1 MDTEKQAVKKA
12 ISTGNDELDKKLGGG
27 IPLGTLTLVEGEPDS
42 GKSVLTQQ
50 LLWGSLHHGCTAM
63 IFTTESTMRSLV
75 SQMDSLNLGIL
86 DHLLLS
92 RLRIYP
98 IDAKKTRR
106 SLTHGLMPLL
116 NYCATRGTDL
126 AVVDSITYYLTHASM
141 EEVITFFE
149 DCKALTGMGMS
160 VMCIAH
166 SYAFDQNVMIR
177 LGSMC
182 DCHLKLRIETMGAK
196 MVKML
201 EVLKVRGA
209 QQKTGNIVSFD
220 VEPGLG
226 MKVIPYSKAQA

>member
-1 MDTEKQAVKKA
+1 MSTEKPAAKKA
-12 ISTGNDELDKKLGGG
+12 ISTGNDEFDKKLGGG

-50 LLWGSLHHGCTAM
+50 LLWGSLHKGCTAM

-86 DHLLLS
+86 DYLLLS
-92 RLRIYP
+92 RLRVYP
-98 IDAKKTRR
+98 IDAKRTRR
-106 SLTHGLMPLL
+106 SLTNGLLPLL
-116 NYCATRGTDL
+116 TYCASRGTDL

-149 DCKALTGMGMS
+149 DCKALTAMGMS

-166 SYAFDQNVMIR
+166 SYAFDTNVMIR

-196 MVKML
+196 MVKIL

-226 MKVIPYSKAQA
+226 MKVVPYSKAQA